1 MHSGSPSVP
10 TGQRRLA
17 QGQSA
22 FEKLSR
28 GTVIRVA
35 AGSVVLVQRIT
46 LDHGGLA
53 YRSTLQRGA
62 VHCVPVTDW
71 LEIVAQSDAELVLLV
86 PPPVSPQP
94 MWNTLGTYLLRGWRA
109 LKGTRA
115 LWAYR
120 PQ

>member
-10 TGQRRLA
+10 IGQRRLA
-17 QGQSA
+17 HGQSV
-22 FEKLSR
+22 FERLPR

-35 AGSVVLVQRIT
+35 AGSVVLVQRTT
-46 LDHGGLA
+46 LDHGVLA
-53 YRSTLQRGA
+53 YRSILRRGA

-71 LEIVAQSDAELVLLV
+71 LEIVAQSDAELTVLV
-86 PPPVSPQP
+86 PPPVSLQP
-94 MWNTLGTYLLRGWRA
+94 MWNALGTHLLRGWRA
-109 LKGTRA
+109 LKRTRA